1 MPTKNIIIIG
11 SSTGGPKTLNQIFSD
26 FPLLNASLIL
36 VQHMPRFINQSVR
49 DTIQRGTTMTVKIAG
64 DGDMIRDGIIYIAPS
79 ETHLELKN
87 NRMIYLTNSEKVNFV
102 CPAIDV
108 AMNSLKPSGNDRI
121 IGVILTGMGK
131 DGAQGLLHIKNIGG
145 LTIAQDEESSIVY
158 GMPKAAYETGC
169 VDLVLTPEQIRQ
181 RLIQSVG
188 IIPTIV
194 NMK

>member
-1 MPTKNIIIIG
+1 MP
-11 SSTGGPKTLNQIFSD
+11 Q
-26 FPLLNASLIL
+26 
-36 VQHMPRFINQSVR
+36 FINQSVV
-49 DTIQRGTTMTVKIAG
+49 DHIQRGTKMQVKVAENREI
-64 DGDMIRDGIIYIAPS
+64 IKDGIIYIAPS
-79 ETHLELKN
+79 AVHLELKE
-87 NRMIYLTNSEKVNFV
+87 NRQIHLFTGEKVNFV

-108 AMNSLKPSGNDRI
+108 TMRSLVHLNADQI
-121 IGVILTGMGK
+121 AGVILTGMGR
-131 DGAQGLLHIKNIGG
+131 DGAAGLLHIKNIDG

>member
-1 MPTKNIIIIG
+1 
-11 SSTGGPKTLNQIFSD
+11 
-26 FPLLNASLIL
+26 
-36 VQHMPRFINQSVR
+36 
-49 DTIQRGTTMTVKIAG
+49 MTVKIAE
-64 DGDMIRDGIIYIAPS
+64 DGDMIRDGVIYIAPS
-79 ETHLELKN
+79 EMHLELKN
-87 NRMIYLTNSEKVNFV
+87 NRMIYLINSEKINFV

-108 AMNSLKPSGNDRI
+108 TMNSLKPSGNDRI

-169 VDLVLTPEQIRQ
+169 VDLILSPEKIRQ

-188 IIPTIV
+188 IIPAIV

>member
-1 MPTKNIIIIG
+1 
-11 SSTGGPKTLNQIFSD
+11 
-26 FPLLNASLIL
+26 
-36 VQHMPRFINQSVR
+36 
-49 DTIQRGTTMTVKIAG
+49 MTVKIAG